1 MIPWVTGRADLDLRS
16 RLAVEGSLLGQ
27 VEVFEWDCWQEGRSV
42 HCQGTCWLGVA

>member
-16 RLAVEGSLLGQ
+16 RLAGEGSLLVQ
-27 VEVFEWDCWQEGRSV
+27 VEVFEWGCWQEGRSV